1 MIDRDLDEAEE
12 QHQMALR
19 NHLIHVDELIALQN
33 SRLRGLHEEFE
44 RDLSIIKA
52 EFDREKHEI
61 ENSHNMERQEL
72 RDMIETIDEEEN
84 SKLKKMKD
92 DFESLREE
100 TKNKNVEEL
109 ESMKHDLIKK
119 IEDLDKEFEVNFNRY
134 VSETETKAEYYKKL
148 LEDNEKSSQQI
159 NNYQR

>member
-1 MIDRDLDEAEE
+1 
-12 QHQMALR
+12 MALR
-19 NHLIHVDELIALQN
+19 NHLIHVDELIALQQ

-61 ENSHNMERQEL
+61 DNSHHMERQEL

-100 TKNKNVEEL
+100 TKNKNTEDL

-119 IEDLDKEFEVNFNRY
+119 IDDLDKEFEVSFNRY
-134 VSETETKAEYYKKL
+134 VSGTEKRAEDYKTTLDSNET
-148 LEDNEKSSQQI
+148 SSQ
-159 NNYQR
+159 

>member
-1 MIDRDLDEAEE
+1 
-12 QHQMALR
+12 MALR
-19 NHLIHVDELIALQN
+19 NHLIHVDELISLYH

-44 RDLSIIKA
+44 RDLTIIKA

-61 ENSHNMERQEL
+61 DNSHHMERQEL

-119 IEDLDKEFEVNFNRY
+119 IDDLDKEFEVSFNRY
-134 VSETETKAEYYKKL
+134 VSGTEKRAEEYKVL
-148 LEDNEKSSQQI
+148 LD
-159 NNYQR
+159 

>member
-1 MIDRDLDEAEE
+1 
-12 QHQMALR
+12 MALR
-19 NHLIHVDELIALQN
+19 NHLIHVDELIALQQ

-61 ENSHNMERQEL
+61 ENSHHMERQEL

-100 TKNKNVEEL
+100 TKNKNTEDL

-119 IEDLDKEFEVNFNRY
+119 IDDLDKEFEVSFNRY
-134 VSETETKAEYYKKL
+134 VSGTEKRAEDYKNTL
-148 LEDNEKSSQQI
+148 D
-159 NNYQR
+159 

>member
-1 MIDRDLDEAEE
+1 
-12 QHQMALR
+12 MALR
-19 NHLIHVDELIALQN
+19 NHLIHVDELISLQH

-61 ENSHNMERQEL
+61 DNSHHMERQEL

-119 IEDLDKEFEVNFNRY
+119 IDDLDKEFEVSFNRY
-134 VSETETKAEYYKKL
+134 VSGTEKRAEEYKIL
-148 LEDNEKSSQQI
+148 LD
-159 NNYQR
+159 